1 MKTKVGFYRLDP
13 NTPRLFLLTL
23 LVKEMVYEKTVG
35 SGALELPFSV
45 NFIANKLYDM
55 GYTPR
60 YDQTLAGEYLV
71 DLLGIYESKEFND
84 LIVNLKSA
92 GNLVDLRAKDDG
104 LGLITFIGYYH

>member
-1 MKTKVGFYRLDP
+1 MKTKVGFYRLEP

-35 SGALELPFSV
+35 TSELPFSV

-71 DLLGIYESKEFND
+71 ELLGIYESKEFND

-92 GNLVDLRAKDDG
+92 GNLVDLRANDDG

>member
-1 MKTKVGFYRLDP
+1 MKTKVGFYRLEP

-35 SGALELPFSV
+35 TSELPFSV

-84 LIVNLKSA
+84 LIVNLKST

-104 LGLITFIGYYH
+104 LGLITFIGYYN

>member
-23 LVKEMVYEKTVG
+23 LVKEMAYEKTVG
-35 SGALELPFSV
+35 SRNFNLTFSV

-84 LIVNLKSA
+84 LIVNLKST

>member
-35 SGALELPFSV
+35 GGASELPFSV
-45 NFIANKLYDM
+45 NFIATKLYVM

-71 DLLGIYESKEFND
+71 DILGIYESKEFND

-104 LGLITFIGYYH
+104 LGLITFIGYYY